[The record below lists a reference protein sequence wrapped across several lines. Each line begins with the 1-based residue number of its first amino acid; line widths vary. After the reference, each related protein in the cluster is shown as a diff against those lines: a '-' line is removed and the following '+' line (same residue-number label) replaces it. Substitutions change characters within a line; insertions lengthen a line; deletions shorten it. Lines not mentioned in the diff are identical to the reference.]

1 MSQPAVWAE
10 RLLLLAATLAALAS
24 LGTVSLN
31 DNSGSR
37 LASAWSLTHAGTWY
51 IDVPADGI
59 GNPFAAITVDKVAIG
74 DHVLSTKP
82 PLLPLGMAAA
92 YAAAFHLTGY
102 RLDQPEHLKLLVQ
115 YLILLFAILPYLL
128 LLFFFARSL
137 ALLTPAPW
145 PRIYLLFG
153 LAFAT
158 QALGFAAEINN
169 HIPGAAALM
178 AFLYGYLGL
187 VSGQRAPHPARFA
200 ATGLA
205 GGLVFTLDMPLTIF
219 VALAGLHL
227 LYRFPRQAVL
237 WTGVGMAL
245 PLVVHFGLMLQSSG
259 SVLPIQMRKELYV
272 SEGAYWRQPGGLD
285 GLHEPKG
292 TYAFH
297 MLFGRHGTFLL
308 FPILLLGLLAPA
320 MPMPPRAATWRPYQW
335 GGLLAFAVLTAY
347 YILRT
352 NNYGGAAYGFR
363 WHLGSMPV
371 ILLAAAPWCGAWKRP
386 VAWCFAAA
394 LLLVSLYSA
403 LECWRTPWG
412 SDNEWTVRLLFGPS
426 F

>member
-1 MSQPAVWAE
+1 MSPYAVWAE
-10 RLLLLAATLAALAS
+10 RLILLAAALTALMG
-24 LGTVSLN
+24 LGTISLN

-37 LASAWSLTHAGTWY
+37 LATAWSLTHAGTWY
-51 IDVPADGI
+51 IDVPAGSI
-59 GNPFAAITVDKVAIG
+59 GNPFAALTVDKVALD

-82 PLLPLGMAAA
+82 PLMPLGMAAA
-92 YAAAFHLTGY
+92 YAAAFHLTGH
-102 RLDQPEHLKLLVQ
+102 RLDQKEHLKPLAQ
-115 YLILLFAILPYLL
+115 YFIVLFAIIPYLL
-128 LLFFFARSL
+128 LLYFFARSL

-145 PRIYLLFG
+145 PRVFLLFA
-153 LAFAT
+153 LAFGT

-178 AFLYGYLGL
+178 AFLYGYLSL
-187 VSGQRAPHPARFA
+187 VSGQRAPSPVRFA

-227 LYRFPRQAVL
+227 LYCFPRQAVL
-237 WTGVGMAL
+237 WTGLGMLL
-245 PLVVHFGLMLQSSG
+245 PLALHFGIMVYTTG
-259 SVLPIQMRKELYV
+259 SPLPIQMRKDLYV

-297 MLFGRHGTFLL
+297 MLLGRHGTFLL
-308 FPILLLGLLAPA
+308 FPILLLGLFAPF
-320 MPMPPRAATWRPYQW
+320 MPMPPRAATWRRYQW
-335 GGLLAFAVLTAY
+335 AALSAFALLTLY

-371 ILLAAAPWCGAWKRP
+371 LLLIAAPWCGAWKSRLP
-386 VAWCFAAA
+386 WAGAS
-394 LLLVSLYSA
+394 LLLLISLYTA
-403 LECWRTPWG
+403 WECWRMPWG
-412 SDNEWTVRLLFGPS
+412 TDNEWTVRLLFGPS